1 MGFSHLTYGGG
12 EACAHHFLPLEIITE
27 KGFKSFT
34 EYLIIFFNQIIT
46 TQLPPLTREATS
58 DHGA

>member
-1 MGFSHLTYGGG
+1 M
-12 EACAHHFLPLEIITE
+12 EAHHFLPLEIITE
-27 KGFKSFT
+27 KSFESFT